1 MRECDG
7 VDIEIVLV
15 LLFVVIKYYVPVKN
29 KYKYIFDIKYFWFPV
44 ARPTTSQ
51 DIGKIHQWFTLSS
64 LAKNDK

>member
-15 LLFVVIKYYVPVKN
+15 LLFVVIKYYVQVKN

-51 DIGKIHQWFTLSS
+51 DIGKIQSMIYVKLVS
-64 LAKNDK
+64 K

>member
-29 KYKYIFDIKYFWFPV
+29 F
-44 ARPTTSQ
+44 
-51 DIGKIHQWFTLSS
+51 
-64 LAKNDK
+64 